1 MSQMAM
7 GTLILFGSLVVL
19 MIFRFPIS
27 FALGVAALFTATYL
41 GIPFFNL
48 FQKMSTGITS
58 FTFMCVPFF
67 IIMAQIMTDGGISDR
82 LTKFCNVLVGRV
94 RGGTAIVNC
103 LVSMFFGGISGSS
116 IADVSSIGSFLIPAM
131 IKEGYDADYTIA
143 VTCTSSVEGIII
155 PPSQNMIFYIVA
167 AGSGL
172 SISTMFMCGYLPG
185 FLLTLALCVCSYI
198 IAVKKQ
204 YPVSPKYG
212 WKENI
217 KIVREAL
224 LGLVTILIVAVGIL
238 AGIFTATEAGAIAA
252 VYALCITAFVYKS
265 MTFKKLM
272 QCLLKSLKTLGTIM
286 AIIATSS
293 AFSYVLS
300 YLKVPSRVAN
310 TLLSIS
316 GGNPAVGMLLMVIM
330 MVILGCFMDMGILL
344 ILLTPILY
352 PVAMGFGFNPYHFG
366 LIMVLTLGL
375 GLLTPP
381 VGTSLWAG
389 CAIAGVPIEKSI
401 KGFMPFYLTY
411 LVVLVLI
418 IWIPQISLCLPR
430 ALGYIV

>member
-1 MSQMAM
+1 MSPAM
-7 GTLILFGSLVVL
+7 GITILFGSLVIL
-19 MIFRFPIS
+19 MLLRFPIS
-27 FALGVAALFTATYL
+27 FALGVSSLFTALYI

-94 RGGTAIVNC
+94 RGGTALVNC
-103 LVSMFFGGISGSS
+103 VVSMFFGGISGSS
-116 IADVSSIGSFLIPAM
+116 IADVSSIGSFLIPSM
-131 IKEGYDADYTIA
+131 VKEGYDADYSIA

-172 SISTMFMCGYLPG
+172 SISTMFMCGYIPG
-185 FLLTLALCVCSYI
+185 FLLTAALCLCSFI
-198 IAVKKQ
+198 IAVQKK
-204 YPVSPKYG
+204 YPISEKKS

-217 KIVREAL
+217 VIVREAL
-224 LGLVTILIVAVGIL
+224 LGLVTILIVAVGIV

-252 VYALCITAFVYKS
+252 VYALCITTLVYKTMNFS
-265 MTFKKLM
+265 KLM

-293 AFSYVLS
+293 AFSYCLS
-300 YLKVPSRVAN
+300 YLKVPTLVAHGLM
-310 TLLSIS
+310 TIS
-316 GGNPAVGMLLMVIM
+316 ANPSVGMLLMVIM

-352 PVAMGFGFNPYHFG
+352 PVAISFGFNPYHFG

-389 CAIAGVPIEKSI
+389 CAIANVPIEKAI
-401 KGFMPFYLTY
+401 KGFLPFYMTY
-411 LVVLVLI
+411 LAILILI
-418 IWIPQISLCLPR
+418 ICIPSVALFLPQI
-430 ALGYIV
+430 LGYTV

>member
-1 MSQMAM
+1 MNEIVV
-7 GTLILFGSLVVL
+7 GTFILIFSLIFL
-19 MIFRFPIS
+19 MCIRIPIS
-27 FALGVAALFTATYL
+27 FCLGLSALFTAVYL
-41 GIPFFNL
+41 DIPFLNL

-82 LTKFCNVLVGRV
+82 LTKFCNVLVGRM

-103 LVSMFFGGISGSS
+103 VVSMFFGGISGSS

-131 IKEGYDADYTIA
+131 IKEGYDADYSVA
-143 VTCTSSVEGIII
+143 VTCTSSVEGVII

-172 SISTMFMCGYLPG
+172 SISTMFMCGYIPG
-185 FLLTLALCVCSYI
+185 VLLTAALCICAYA
-198 IAVKKQ
+198 IAVRKK
-204 YPVSPKYG
+204 YPISEKKT

-217 KIVREAL
+217 SIVREAL
-224 LGLVTILIVAVGIL
+224 LGLVTILIVAVGIVC
-238 AGIFTATEAGAIAA
+238 GIFTATEAGAIAA
-252 VYALCITAFVYKS
+252 VYALIVTVFFYRT
-265 MTFKKLM
+265 MNFKKLIGCFM
-272 QCLLKSLKTLGTIM
+272 KSLKTLSTIM

-300 YLKVPSRVAN
+300 YLKVPTRVAN
-310 TLLSIS
+310 ALTTVSS
-316 GGNPAVGMLLMVIM
+316 NPAIVMFLMVMLMI
-330 MVILGCFMDMGILL
+330 ILGCFMDMGILI

-352 PVAMGFGFNPYHFG
+352 PVAMSFGFNPYHFG
-366 LIMVLTLGL
+366 LVMVLALGL

-389 CAIAGVPIEKSI
+389 CAIANIPIEKSL
-401 KGFMPFYLTY
+401 KGFLPFYFTY
-411 LVVLVLI
+411 LAVLI
-418 IWIPQISLCLPR
+418 IIIAFPSIALFLPR
-430 ALGYIV
+430 VMGYSA

>member
-1 MSQMAM
+1 MTN
-7 GTLILFGSLVVL
+7 GILILFGSLIIL
-19 MIFRFPIS
+19 MMLRFPIS
-27 FALGVAALFTATYL
+27 FALGVASLFTATYL

-48 FQKMSTGITS
+48 FQKMATGITS

-82 LTKFCNVLVGRV
+82 LTKFSNVLIGRV
-94 RGGTAIVNC
+94 RGGTALVNC
-103 LVSMFFGGISGSS
+103 VVSMFFGGISGSS

-131 IKEGYDADYTIA
+131 IKEGYDADYSIA
-143 VTCTSSVEGIII
+143 VTCTSSVEGVII
-155 PPSQNMIFYIVA
+155 PPSQNMIFYVVA

-185 FLLTLALCVCSYI
+185 LLLTASLMVCSFI
-198 IAVKKQ
+198 IAVKKK
-204 YPVSPKYG
+204 YPISEKKN

-217 KIVREAL
+217 VIIREAL
-224 LGLVTILIVAVGIL
+224 LGLVTILIVAVGIV
-238 AGIFTATEAGAIAA
+238 AGVFTATEAGAIAA
-252 VYALCITAFVYKS
+252 VYAFIVTTFFYKT
-265 MTFKKLM
+265 MNMRKLM
-272 QCLLKSLKTLGTIM
+272 VCLLKSLKTLGTIM

-293 AFSYVLS
+293 AFSYCLA
-300 YLKVPSRVAN
+300 YLKVPMLVASG
-310 TLLSIS
+310 LLSIS
-316 GGNPAVGMLLMVIM
+316 SSPAVVMFLMILLMI
-330 MVILGCFMDMGILL
+330 ILGCFMDMGILL

-352 PVAMGFGFNPYHFG
+352 PVAMSFGFNPYHFG

-389 CAIAGVPIEKSI
+389 CAIANMPIEKVI
-401 KGFMPFYLTY
+401 KGFLPFYLTY

-418 IWIPQISLCLPR
+418 VVFPSIALFIPMS
-430 ALGYIV
+430 LGYAV

>member
-1 MSQMAM
+1 MTN
-7 GTLILFGSLVVL
+7 GILILFGSLIIL
-19 MIFRFPIS
+19 MMLRFPIS
-27 FALGVAALFTATYL
+27 FALGVASLFTATYL

-48 FQKMSTGITS
+48 FQKMATGITS

-82 LTKFCNVLVGRV
+82 LTKFSNVLIGRV
-94 RGGTAIVNC
+94 RGGTALVNC
-103 LVSMFFGGISGSS
+103 VVSMFFGGISGSS

-131 IKEGYDADYTIA
+131 IKEGYDADYSIA
-143 VTCTSSVEGIII
+143 VTCTSSVEGVII
-155 PPSQNMIFYIVA
+155 PPSQNMIFYVVA

-185 FLLTLALCVCSYI
+185 LLLTASLMVCSFI
-198 IAVKKQ
+198 IAVKKK
-204 YPVSPKYG
+204 YPISEKKN

-217 KIVREAL
+217 VIIREAL
-224 LGLVTILIVAVGIL
+224 LGLVTILIVAVGIV
-238 AGIFTATEAGAIAA
+238 AGVFTATEAGAIAA
-252 VYALCITAFVYKS
+252 VYAFIVTTFFYKT
-265 MTFKKLM
+265 MNMRKLM
-272 QCLLKSLKTLGTIM
+272 VCLLKSLKTLGTIM

-293 AFSYVLS
+293 AFSYCLA
-300 YLKVPSRVAN
+300 YLKVPMLVASG
-310 TLLSIS
+310 LLSIS
-316 GGNPAVGMLLMVIM
+316 SSPAVVMFLMILLMI
-330 MVILGCFMDMGILL
+330 ILGCFMDMGILL

-352 PVAMGFGFNPYHFG
+352 PVAMSFGFNPYHFG

-389 CAIAGVPIEKSI
+389 CAIANMPIEKVI
-401 KGFMPFYLTY
+401 KGFLPFYLAY

-418 IWIPQISLCLPR
+418 VVFPSIALFIPMS
-430 ALGYIV
+430 LGYAV

>member
-1 MSQMAM
+1 MTN
-7 GTLILFGSLVVL
+7 GILILFGSLIIL
-19 MIFRFPIS
+19 MMLRFPIS
-27 FALGVAALFTATYL
+27 FALGVASLFTATYL

-48 FQKMSTGITS
+48 FQKMATGITS

-82 LTKFCNVLVGRV
+82 LTKFSNVLIGRV
-94 RGGTAIVNC
+94 RGGTALVNC
-103 LVSMFFGGISGSS
+103 VVSMFFGGISGSS

-131 IKEGYDADYTIA
+131 IKEGSDADYSIA
-143 VTCTSSVEGIII
+143 VTCTSSVEGVII
-155 PPSQNMIFYIVA
+155 PPSQNMIFYVVA

-185 FLLTLALCVCSYI
+185 LLLTASLMVCSFI
-198 IAVKKQ
+198 IAVKKK
-204 YPVSPKYG
+204 YPISEKKN

-217 KIVREAL
+217 VIIREAL
-224 LGLVTILIVAVGIL
+224 LGLVTILIVAVGIV
-238 AGIFTATEAGAIAA
+238 AGVFTATEAGAIAA
-252 VYALCITAFVYKS
+252 VYAFIVTTFFYKT
-265 MTFKKLM
+265 MNMRKLM
-272 QCLLKSLKTLGTIM
+272 VCLLKSLKTLGTIM

-293 AFSYVLS
+293 AFSYCLA
-300 YLKVPSRVAN
+300 YLKVPMLVASG
-310 TLLSIS
+310 LLSIS
-316 GGNPAVGMLLMVIM
+316 SSPAVVMFLMILLMI
-330 MVILGCFMDMGILL
+330 ILGCFMDMGILL

-352 PVAMGFGFNPYHFG
+352 PVAMSFGFNPYHFG

-389 CAIAGVPIEKSI
+389 CAIANMPIEKVI
-401 KGFMPFYLTY
+401 KGFLPFYLTY

-418 IWIPQISLCLPR
+418 VVFPSIALFIPMS
-430 ALGYIV
+430 LGYAV